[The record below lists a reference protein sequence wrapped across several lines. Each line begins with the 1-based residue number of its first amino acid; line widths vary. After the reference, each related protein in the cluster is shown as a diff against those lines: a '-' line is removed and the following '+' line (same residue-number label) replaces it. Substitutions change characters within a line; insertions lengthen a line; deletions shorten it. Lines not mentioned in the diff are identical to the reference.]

1 VGLHNPAVH
10 YDARHLILSELSGP
24 RHGASVERNRIQA
37 IQRLDGALLIHA
49 EDSGNADKSYNDI
62 VRPFYDALYRMNAEV
77 DFVDP
82 STTDLSAYKL
92 IVVLDRETEPFS
104 APPHSLLP
112 EHLEIVFQLKLLN
125 ARARRSFA
133 SRTIPIL
140 FVSSPLLDKKI
151 YASCPSMIGGWN
163 GDADFYNFLRQAF
176 IIMNWLEPHAMQY
189 IYLATRRRQ

>member
-133 SRTIPIL
+133 KPDNSDTFRVVT
-140 FVSSPLLDKKI
+140 PLGQKNLCLLSIHDRR
-151 YASCPSMIGGWN
+151 M
-163 GDADFYNFLRQAF
+163 
-176 IIMNWLEPHAMQY
+176 E
-189 IYLATRRRQ
+189 RRRRFL